1 MSTLREYIFLF
12 CLTTLCVPA
21 QPGAQQ
27 SATLRLNEIQIVGTH
42 NSYHA
47 GISPNEMTY
56 LRQTNPRSADAL
68 DYRHPALTV
77 QLDAGVRQLELDV
90 YGDSK
95 GGLFAN
101 PAGPSLVAKA
111 GLPADPPFDPE
122 GIMKKPGFK
131 VLHVQD
137 IDFRSNC
144 QPFTA
149 CLGTIRDW
157 SKAHPGHLPIFVL
170 VENKDGRPRAEYM
183 TTPEPLTPETFDA
196 LDAEIRSV
204 FRPSEIIT
212 PDDVRGSHKTLEEAI
227 LTSGWPTLE
236 HARGKVIFLLDQRR
250 VGPLYT
256 KGHPSL
262 EGRVLF
268 TNAEPGTPDA
278 AFIEINNVMSDP
290 TVIPALVR
298 KGYLIRTMTDPNPD
312 GIRANDTTKRD
323 ASMVSGAQIL
333 STDYPY
339 DEAAGSG
346 YAVRFDR
353 GNVRCNPVLKPAC
366 DSAMIGEGRQSQR

>member
-1 MSTLREYIFLF
+1 MSKFSYLLLSFLMPMSA
-12 CLTTLCVPA
+12 T
-21 QPGAQQ
+21 AQQ
-27 SATLRLNEIQIVGTH
+27 VALKMNEIQIVGTH

-56 LRQTNPRSADAL
+56 LRQTNPRAANSL

-101 PAGPSLVAKA
+101 PAGPGLAAKA

-122 GIMKKPGFK
+122 GVMKKPGFK

-137 IDFRSNC
+137 IDYRSNC
-144 QPFTA
+144 QPFVA
-149 CLGTIRDW
+149 CLAIIRTW

-183 TTPEPLTPETFDA
+183 TTPELLTPETFDA

-204 FRPSEIIT
+204 FPPSDIIA

-227 LTSGWPTLE
+227 LTSGWPTLD
-236 HARGKVIFLLDQRR
+236 HARGKIVFLLDQRR

-256 KGHPSL
+256 KGHPAL

-268 TNAEPGTPDA
+268 TNAQPGTPDA
-278 AFIEINNVMSDP
+278 AFLEVNNATTDP
-290 TVIPALVR
+290 NVIPDLVR
-298 KGYLIRTMTDPNPD
+298 KGYLVRTMTDPDPD
-312 GIRANDTTKRD
+312 GIRANDTGKRD
-323 ASMVSGAQIL
+323 ASMMSGAQIL

-339 DEAAGSG
+339 DEGALSG
-346 YAVRFDR
+346 YAVRFES
-353 GNVRCNPVLKPAC
+353 GIARCNPLLKRAAC
-366 DSAMIGEGRQSQR
+366 DTAALGEGHRSEQ

>member
-1 MSTLREYIFLF
+1 MSTLRYLLALGLIAM
-12 CLTTLCVPA
+12 CATA
-21 QPGAQQ
+21 Q
-27 SATLRLNEIQIVGTH
+27 LRLNQIQIVGTH

-90 YGDSK
+90 YGDAK

-101 PAGPSLVAKA
+101 PAGPGLAAEA
-111 GLPADPPFDPE
+111 GLPADPPFDPT

-137 IDFRSNC
+137 IDYRSNC
-144 QPFTA
+144 QPFVA
-149 CLGTIRDW
+149 CLAIIRAW

-183 TTPEPLTPETFDA
+183 TTPEPLTAETFDA

-204 FRPSEIIT
+204 FPPPEIVT
-212 PDDVRGSHKTLEEAI
+212 PDDVRGAHKTLEEAI

-236 HARGKVIFLLDQRR
+236 RARGKIIFLLDQRR

-256 KGHPSL
+256 QGHPSL
-262 EGRVLF
+262 ERRVLF
-268 TNAEPGTPDA
+268 TNAQPGSPDA
-278 AFIEINNVMSDP
+278 AFIEVNNATSDP
-290 TVIPALVR
+290 LAIPDLVR
-298 KGYLIRTMTDPNPD
+298 KGYLVRTMTDPNPA
-312 GIRANDTTKRD
+312 GIRANDTAKRD
-323 ASMVSGAQIL
+323 ASIVSGAQIL

-339 DEAAGSG
+339 DEGAPSG
-346 YAVRFDR
+346 YAVRFDH
-353 GNVRCNPVLKPAC
+353 GNVRCNPVLKPAAC
-366 DSAMIGEGRQSQR
+366 DPAAIGESSRSQR